1 MKAQNIK
8 MQSKL
13 STVNQPGWMHGN
25 TEPARP
31 TKETRVMHCP
41 VEHHSFEWLL
51 NINVTGT
58 NLNA

>member
-1 MKAQNIK
+1 
-8 MQSKL
+8 
-13 STVNQPGWMHGN
+13 MHGN